1 MSEAVSPTAVKIT
14 GFSFYRPRLGSV
26 FVAILLVSLL
36 SLLFVWS
43 RIHAINLEYSVSS
56 LERDIRSHQQQIKEL
71 KLEAAFLARDERI
84 ERLARKNLGLRTPA
98 PGQIIRVE

>member
-1 MSEAVSPTAVKIT
+1 MSEAVSGVTVKIT
-14 GFSFYRPRLGSV
+14 GFAFYRPRLSSV

-43 RIHAINLEYSVSS
+43 RIHAINLEYDISA
-56 LERDIRSHQQQIKEL
+56 LQRDIRGHEQQIKEL
-71 KLEAAFLARDERI
+71 KTEAAFLARDERI
-84 ERLARKNLGLRTPA
+84 EALARKKLGLRTPS

>member
-1 MSEAVSPTAVKIT
+1 MSEAVSHAIVKIT

-26 FVAILLVSLL
+26 FVAILLISLL
-36 SLLFVWS
+36 SLIFVWS
-43 RIHAINLEYSVSS
+43 RIHAINLEYGISS

-71 KLEAAFLARDERI
+71 KMEAAFLSRDERI
-84 ERLARKNLGLRTPA
+84 EKLARKNLGLRTPS

>member
-1 MSEAVSPTAVKIT
+1 MSEAVSQATVKIP
-14 GFSFYRPRLGSV
+14 GFSFYRPRLSSV
-26 FVAILLVSLL
+26 FVALLLVSLL

-43 RIHAINLEYSVSS
+43 RIHAINLEYGISS
-56 LERDIRSHQQQIKEL
+56 LERDIRSHEQQIKEL

-84 ERLARKNLGLRTPA
+84 EKLARRDLGLRTPA

>member
-1 MSEAVSPTAVKIT
+1 MSEAVSEVSVKISE
-14 GFSFYRPRLGSV
+14 FAFYRPRLSSV

-43 RIHAINLEYSVSS
+43 RIHAINLEYNISA
-56 LERDIRSHQQQIKEL
+56 LQRDIRGHEQQIKEL
-71 KLEAAFLARDERI
+71 KTESAFLARDERI
-84 ERLARKNLGLRTPA
+84 ESLARKELGLRTPS

>member
-1 MSEAVSPTAVKIT
+1 MSEAVSQTAVKIT
-14 GFSFYRPRLGSV
+14 GFSFYRPRLSSV

-43 RIHAINLEYSVSS
+43 RIHAINLEYGISS
-56 LERDIRSHQQQIKEL
+56 LERDIRGHEQQIKEL
-71 KLEAAFLARDERI
+71 KIEAAFLARDERI
-84 ERLARKNLGLRTPA
+84 EQLARKKLGLRTPS

>member
-1 MSEAVSPTAVKIT
+1 MSEAVSTATVKIT
-14 GFSFYRPRLGSV
+14 GFSLYRPRIGSV

-36 SLLFVWS
+36 SLLFVWT